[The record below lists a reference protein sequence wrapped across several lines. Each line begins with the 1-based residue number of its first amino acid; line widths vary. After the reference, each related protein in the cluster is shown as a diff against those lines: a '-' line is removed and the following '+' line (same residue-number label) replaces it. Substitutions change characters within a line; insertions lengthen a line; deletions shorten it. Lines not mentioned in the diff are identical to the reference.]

1 MKRILLIVLTFICFN
16 EIYAYTTPS
25 FSTLQGL
32 QDWKNSAAGQAMGF
46 GGGGGGGGGGG
57 YNADTGIGASATQIE
72 LQRPKTHVAECAS
85 SSDDRPTRYFRETSI
100 EFWSTYLG
108 TVTNNYSLKEFFNIT
123 NSKYSDSCDGWYRK
137 YYGSNFHKA
146 LVFAYDKEITG
157 STSYWGFS
165 NTSPSRMVAESS
177 ALKACED
184 SPDKEESHT
193 CTVLFSNNDI
203 KNVDYIALAKLE
215 IPPNAVPS
223 GSSWECH
230 SDYFD
235 DGSGI
240 CSRLPQNASQS
251 DSGWSCD
258 SGFIQS
264 KDICI
269 SDIKIP
275 ENSTLSG
282 SSWVCNSGYVK
293 KFSINENTGET
304 QALCETILVIP
315 PNAYA
320 SGTSWAC
327 NSGFTKR
334 GNSCIKTVVIP
345 PNAYASG
352 TSWACNSGFTK
363 RGNSCIKTAVIP
375 PNAYASGTSWACNS
389 GYTKTGNTCTNNI
402 ELENIKKA
410 KKIADEKAAL
420 ARKTAQLDA
429 QNYFNDLLDFLKID
443 NNEYDIIEIVG
454 LVGTNKALL
463 TEPWNNIIEKNF
475 AELKAYTSSSRAFRD
490 YHKSKNDSRQKT
502 TLNELSEKN
511 SRLKNINAYL
521 RYFIQNNITSDI
533 AQDVLTQIKIAEKGL
548 KNQSLNELSD
558 TGDQLERFIAK
569 NNLSKDYLKYV
580 KSIANNSSNTPE
592 VTAKKIDANDLIEF
606 EFMKNANRSDYITL
620 VNLSGNAPNALLN
633 LEGDVVFENDIA
645 LTCFYNSKAEIKND
659 LKFYLYD
666 KVSDKEFLVQ
676 DRGFECKQANLLGY
690 DLIFFEKGSL
700 LKESKSYVASLA
712 SAIASNELQ
721 FYKKVTKE
729 DQNEDFAYRASK
741 VRQITEGVEG
751 EMMLGFGSL
760 IIDNSNTTL
769 CTDVSNT
776 LGQDSIM
783 NLLSNEFTRMGYG
796 KSVSNISFNTV
807 EKTFT
812 NVQKG
817 LCGFIYADEGT
828 LATLLNAFKISGT
841 SYDILPIWY
850 SKKMV
855 ESEQIR
861 QESKLKTQSVANQKI
876 KEQLDKDKKLAE
888 LRAEADG
895 VVKKEQ
901 QDRLRKLNRNIVK
914 SHVLFVKKEAT
925 LWLDEDPE
933 NTGEMLKLYPE
944 LTSFM
949 KRKLKE
955 NWKLEKFSVEI
966 DDYGLS
972 DYRDRI
978 IETFFTD
985 IKFTL
990 VNRELGEY
998 EDFCTRVAILDDK
1011 EFDILREPNIEEC
1024 LPGSMTNYKSRLDFQ
1039 SSWIVE

>member
-1 MKRILLIVLTFICFN
+1 MLLFFFITPV
-16 EIYAYTTPS
+16 IAYHQPATPAASGGGTPS
-25 FSTLQGL
+25 IAAKAPKSYTADCAGST
-32 QDWKNSAAGQAMGF
+32 DSRAAKRTTTVE
-46 GGGGGGGGGGG
+46 
-57 YNADTGIGASATQIE
+57 Y
-72 LQRPKTHVAECAS
+72 
-85 SSDDRPTRYFRETSI
+85 
-100 EFWSTYLG
+100 WSTYLG
-108 TVTNNYSLKEFFNIT
+108 GIINKDSLKEFFRIT
-123 NSKYSDSCDGWYRK
+123 NNPYSSSCDTWYRK
-137 YYGSNFHKA
+137 YVRAQFHKS
-146 LVFAYDKEITG
+146 LVVAYDKNIAG
-157 STSYWGFS
+157 VTSYWGYTDSS
-165 NTSPSRMVAESS
+165 NNRREAE
-177 ALKACED
+177 AVGLKACNASSKKIET
-184 SPDKEESHT
+184 HT
-193 CTVLFSNNDI
+193 CAILFSNNDV
-203 KNVDYIALAKLE
+203 KNPSYLKLAKSS
-215 IPPNAVPS
+215 IPANASESDSGWDCNTGYTKSGSTCKKEKIVIPKNAKAS
-223 GSSWECH
+223 GSSWACNTGYTKTGNSCKKTIVIPANATASGLSWVCNSGYTKKFSVNQNTGATEGSCIKKLILPANAYA
-230 SDYFD
+230 SGSSWACNTGYTKTGNSCKKTVIIPANAYAS
-235 DGSGI
+235 GSGWA
-240 CSRLPQNASQS
+240 CNA
-251 DSGWSCD
+251 
-258 SGFIQS
+258 GFTRAANR
-264 KDICI
+264 CI
-269 SDIKIP
+269 MVPS
-275 ENSTLSG
+275 NAYASG
-282 SSWVCNSGYVK
+282 SSWVCNSG
-293 KFSINENTGET
+293 
-304 QALCETILVIP
+304 
-315 PNAYA
+315 
-320 SGTSWAC
+320 
-327 NSGFTKR
+327 FTK
-334 GNSCIKTVVIP
+334 
-345 PNAYASG
+345 
-352 TSWACNSGFTK
+352 TSK
-363 RGNSCIKTAVIP
+363 
-375 PNAYASGTSWACNS
+375 
-389 GYTKTGNTCTNNI
+389 TCTNTV
-402 ELENIKKA
+402 ELARIKKA
-410 KKIADEKAAL
+410 KQFAQDKAAKAL
-420 ARKTAQLDA
+420 KAEQLDA
-429 QNYFNDLLDFLKID
+429 QNYFNDLLEFLKI
-443 NNEYDIIEIVG
+443 NNTEYDIIEIVG
-454 LVGTNKALL
+454 LVGTNKAIL
-463 TEPWNNIIEKNF
+463 TEPWNKILKSNFEELKSFTSASQVFRDFHNEKNDGR
-475 AELKAYTSSSRAFRD
+475 K
-490 YHKSKNDSRQKT
+490 KVV
-502 TLNELSEKN
+502 LNEFSIEN
-511 SRLKNINAYL
+511 ERLKNINAYL
-521 RYFIQNNITSDI
+521 RFYVQDNIISDI
-533 AQDVLTQIKIAEKGL
+533 AQDVLKQIQIGTNGL
-548 KNQSLNELSD
+548 KNQDLNKLSKIS
-558 TGDQLERFIAK
+558 TQLEQFIAK

-620 VNLSGNAPNALLN
+620 VNLSGKAPNALLN

-776 LGQDSIM
+776 LGQGSIM

-796 KSVSNISFNTV
+796 KSVSDISFNTV

-895 VVKKEQ
+895 IVKKEQ

-955 NWKLEKFSVEI
+955 NWRLEKFSVEI

-1011 EFDILREPNIEEC
+1011 EFDILREPKLEEC